1 MSKIKFLIA
10 AFIGALFVAGVV
22 GPTFAD
28 GDVEKGKK
36 AYKKCKM
43 CHTLKAGGKKKV
55 GPNLYGVFGRKAGT
69 SEGFKYSDALK
80 KSDITW
86 DEATMDQWIIAPKK
100 LVPGTKMQFPGI
112 KKEGMRKDIIAYL
125 KSATQ

>member
-22 GPTFAD
+22 GPTLAD
-28 GDVEKGKK
+28 GDIEKGKK

>member
-10 AFIGALFVAGVV
+10 AFIGVLFVAGAV
-22 GPTFAD
+22 GPTLAD
-28 GDVEKGKK
+28 GDIEKGKK

-55 GPNLYGVFGRKAGT
+55 GPNLYSVFGRKAGT

-80 KSDITW
+80 KSGITW

>member
-10 AFIGALFVAGVV
+10 AFIGVLFVAGAV
-22 GPTFAD
+22 GPTLAD
-28 GDVEKGKK
+28 GDIEKGKK

-55 GPNLYGVFGRKAGT
+55 GPNLYGIFGRKAGT

>member
-10 AFIGALFVAGVV
+10 AFIGVLFVAGAV
-22 GPTFAD
+22 GPTLAD
-28 GDVEKGKK
+28 GDIEKGKK

>member
-1 MSKIKFLIA
+1 MFA
-10 AFIGALFVAGVV
+10 GFIGVLFVTGAV
-22 GPTFAD
+22 GPTLAD
-28 GDVEKGKK
+28 GDIEKGKK

-43 CHTLKAGGKKKV
+43 CHTFKAGGKKKV